1 MKIIGGAGNASTQW
15 IGSKPLNS
23 KKLLLSQ
30 PQVLG
35 SQVLKACC
43 GIGKPKRTQ
52 TKKMLKIHRTKSKLR
67 WTYLASES
75 GPIHSNRS
83 QSNAVV
89 T

>member
-30 PQVLG
+30 PQVL
-35 SQVLKACC
+35 KACC

-52 TKKMLKIHRTKSKLR
+52 TKKMLKIHRTSPSCGGPTKLAR
-67 WTYLASES
+67 AA
-75 GPIHSNRS
+75 
-83 QSNAVV
+83 QSIQIAHRVMQL
-89 T
+89 

>member
-52 TKKMLKIHRTKSKLR
+52 TKKMLKIHRTSPSCGGPTKLAR
-67 WTYLASES
+67 AA
-75 GPIHSNRS
+75 
-83 QSNAVV
+83 QSIQIAHRVMQL
-89 T
+89 